1 MGMITKTVTG
11 DAEDLKL
18 VSNSKNAPL
27 DPKGGTLYATY
38 KGSAPPRP
46 AGPANNVRGRSWM
59 PTVAP
64 GYVDQGPV
72 ESAIGKS
79 KKIASE
85 FLVKGTGPTA
95 TTVKAKYTAD
105 NDQPIEKG
113 MGGPVYG
120 PLVSKWGDM

>member
-1 MGMITKTVTG
+1 MGMISKTVTG
-11 DAEDLKL
+11 DAEALKL
-18 VSNSKNAPL
+18 VKNSKNAPL
-27 DPKGGTLYATY
+27 DPKGGTKYATY
-38 KGSAPPRP
+38 KGSAAPRA
-46 AGPANNVRGRSWM
+46 AGPVNNQRGKWGVK
-59 PTVAP
+59 VAP

-72 ESAIGKS
+72 ESAIGES

-85 FLVKGTGPTA
+85 HLVKGTGPTA

-105 NDQPIEKG
+105 NDAPIEKG